1 LPKEIEETVMTV
13 LAAEYYVLGGRLVN
27 GGRKLTSYT
36 KALKPFVTIKEE
48 AHRAVIG
55 RGTPNTGKEIVSWF
69 ESLIV
74 TTPPKKS
81 ASIFFRALAYGQW
94 RMDNRQSEDDNLLDA
109 FYVAFT
115 AIYIIAG
122 NGSSPKMQS
131 CKKEIQESINAHF
144 QKYGVYFQSDLRVTL
159 MDCRNLVWCL
169 CKLFLDVGMIVRDK
183 IATNKYE
190 LLLPDPYRDTITE
203 QINIANLCIECR
215 RENHPCSYY
224 AAYNMI
230 VDVKDLV
237 SPSCANSLLSNA
249 LKIARLGKDAAI
261 NSSNNYFSFVFL
273 SIESFWI
280 PTSLWPR
287 SDAITYKCMRE
298 RLSQA
303 QKFKDQCSKH
313 TEENLLYAASSYKH
327 QLKAFLKSLTK
338 SGAISTS
345 DEFLIP
351 LYGLN
356 LTHIVLFALQTR
368 RITSRAENLTGFQ
381 RDLLAAFAQKLFPDF
396 YVVQDAKGRI
406 TATGSVKRC
415 IGKMATKKV
424 VKFKLIKI
432 RRVRASPKSPAL
444 HYYTLM

>member
-1 LPKEIEETVMTV
+1 
-13 LAAEYYVLGGRLVN
+13 VN

-74 TTPPKKS
+74 TPPPKKS

-169 CKLFLDVGMIVRDK
+169 CKLFLDVGMIMRDK

-345 DEFLIP
+345 DEFLISSIRFEP
-351 LYGLN
+351 YAYC
-356 LTHIVLFALQTR
+356 TVRFANTSYYKPGGKFDRFPTR
-368 RITSRAENLTGFQ
+368 FTCSFCSKTVSRLLRCSRCERENYCN
-381 RDLLAAFAQKLFPDF
+381 RECQKMHW
-396 YVVQDAKGRI
+396 KNGH
-406 TATGSVKRC
+406 
-415 IGKMATKKV
+415 KKSC
-424 VKFKLIKI
+424 KI
-432 RRVRASPKSPAL
+432 QID
-444 HYYTLM
+444 